1 MKIEKVGVAGLG
13 KTASIVLQAIAGG
26 GFPVV
31 AWDGDEAALERDKNA
46 LSDALDKAVDSGTL
60 TKEEKDDL
68 LARITFTAD
77 MDRLNEAD
85 LVVESAMEDITLKK
99 RIFSEL
105 SDIMPEAAILAT
117 NTSCFSVTE
126 IAQSVKKPHRVIGLH
141 FFGPPQGVTFVEVV
155 SAERSSEE
163 TVSAAVD
170 FCAKI
175 GKETVVAKDSPGLI
189 ANYLFVAYMN
199 QALDAYDHGL
209 ADKEDLDTTIRM
221 GLGYP
226 KGPLELIDH
235 IGLDEYLHLT
245 TALYE
250 RSGDLRFA
258 PPVILTRMADS
269 GKLGEKTGEGFY
281 AYNK

>member
-13 KTASIVLQAIAGG
+13 KTASFVLKAIAGG

-31 AWDGDEAALERDKNA
+31 VWDGDEATLERGKNA
-46 LSDALDKAVDSGTL
+46 LGDALDNTVDSGTL
-60 TKEEKDDL
+60 TTEEKDDR
-68 LARITFTAD
+68 LAWITFTAD
-77 MDRLNEAD
+77 LVGLKEAD
-85 LVVESAMEDITLKK
+85 LVIESAMEELSLKK
-99 RIFSEL
+99 RIISEL
-105 SDIMPEAAILAT
+105 SNIVPEAAILAT

-126 IAQSVKKPHRVIGLH
+126 IAQSVKKPHRVVGLH
-141 FFGPPQGVTFVEVV
+141 FFGPPQGATFVEVV
-155 SAERSSEE
+155 RAERSSDE
-163 TVSAAVD
+163 TVSAVVD

-175 GKETVVAKDSPGLI
+175 GKESVVAKDSPGFI
-189 ANYLFVAYMN
+189 ANYLFTAYMN

-209 ADKEDLDTTIRM
+209 ADKEDLDTAIRM

-245 TALYE
+245 AALYE
-250 RSGDLRFA
+250 RSGESRFA

-281 AYNK
+281 TYPK